1 MRDDFEDLPVEE
13 RLADT
18 VQHDPLEDGELLRD
32 GLDLLQR
39 EVGRRL
45 EAPEGADARLTFRIA
60 AVGRLE
66 IERPRQRGDHGESAG
81 GGQGP
86 LLSAPRRPW
95 CRRWPSSGDPRASS
109 VPSRARSV
117 RGGATGRRGRGGPAG
132 PPPPPRR

>member
-1 MRDDFEDLPVEE
+1 MRDDFEDLHVEE

-45 EAPEGADARLTFRIA
+45 EAPEGADARLAFRIA
-60 AVGRLE
+60 AIGRLE

-81 GGQGP
+81 GGQRAP
-86 LLSAPRRPW
+86 ASAPGRPW
-95 CRRWPSSGDPRASS
+95 GQAWPFSGGPRASAL
-109 VPSRARSV
+109 P
-117 RGGATGRRGRGGPAG
+117 
-132 PPPPPRR
+132 